1 MVLVF
6 FRGESGVRRE
16 LSNKSG
22 MTYSE
27 IGLKGDLSSLKPAAL
42 KPPALNAL
50 ADWPSVFRLGKRSL
64 DILSA
69 LLGLFLATIA
79 AVFLLILNPF
89 FNPGPL
95 LFKQQRMGM
104 WGRPF
109 TMWKFRSMA
118 AAADGAERDP
128 TSPLETDRITPLGHF
143 IRRSRID
150 ELPNFWSV
158 LSGEMA
164 LVGPRPDVWEHAQ
177 WFTDNIPYY
186 KYRVRVRPGITGL
199 AQIRGGYADEVIT
212 INRKARYDYYYI
224 RHGSAMMEV
233 YIILRTVSVMLFGT
247 GAK

>member
-1 MVLVF
+1 M
-6 FRGESGVRRE
+6 
-16 LSNKSG
+16 
-22 MTYSE
+22 
-27 IGLKGDLSSLKPAAL
+27 KGDIASLKPSNLNSSVL
-42 KPPALNAL
+42 KPPALQSL
-50 ADWPSVFRLGKRSL
+50 AAWPSAFQLSKRSL
-64 DILSA
+64 DIVSA
-69 LLGLFLATIA
+69 LAGLFLAAAA
-79 AVFLLILNPF
+79 AVFLLLLNPF

-109 TMWKFRSMA
+109 TMWKFRSMTA
-118 AAADGAERDP
+118 APEGAQRDP

-143 IRRSRID
+143 IRRTRID

-164 LVGPRPDVWEHAQ
+164 LVGPRPDVWDHAT
-177 WFTDNIPYY
+177 WFTHNVPYY

-212 INRKARYDYYYI
+212 IHRKARYDYHYI
-224 RHGSAMMEV
+224 RHGSAMMDL
-233 YIILRTVSVMLFGT
+233 YIILRTVSVMIFGT